1 VAINVRKTLENAAE
15 FAQQLEKT
23 EKNSREV
30 KQVGVVLSTLVAVM
44 DEFDRRLQV
53 LEQAARKG
61 AGTT

>member
-1 VAINVRKTLENAAE
+1 MTIQVRKTLENAAE

-44 DEFDRRLQV
+44 DELDRRLQV
-53 LEQAARKG
+53 LEQVARKG
-61 AGTT
+61 AGP